1 MLSEVERRVLALH
14 CFDHAVATC
23 EACVRDYAFTDLG
36 VDVLGRRYYFC
47 PSCRFDLIDQLRRH
61 ILGCLAIT
69 RALDERITRS
79 LEAIKETQRLVT
91 GSAILAAESR
101 ELAKRVLDTKRDS
114 RHVPTTPSVM
124 VQIAGVLVKRPY
136 ICADSWGGVPASHQR
151 RSRSRST
158 GCAPTFASRSSV
170 ECAGSASV
178 RTSY

>member
-1 MLSEVERRVLALH
+1 MMLSEVERRVLALH
-14 CFDHAVATC
+14 CFDHAVAAC
-23 EACVRDYAFTDLG
+23 ETCVRDYAFTDLG

-136 ICADSWGGVPASHQR
+136 ICADCLGRGAGVSPETITQ
-151 RSRSRST
+151 
-158 GCAPTFASRSSV
+158 
-170 ECAGSASV
+170 
-178 RTSY
+178 